1 MVLEFY
7 RFLRINTPTIAIAI
21 MTATMPVMKNV
32 AKSLMV
38 TPAACVAV
46 GGVVVAVGA
55 AVTVAN
61 VDAVE

>member
-1 MVLEFY
+1 LVLEFY

-21 MTATMPVMKNV
+21 MIAIMPATKNV
-32 AKSLMV
+32 TKSLMV
-38 TPAACVAV
+38 TPAACVAA